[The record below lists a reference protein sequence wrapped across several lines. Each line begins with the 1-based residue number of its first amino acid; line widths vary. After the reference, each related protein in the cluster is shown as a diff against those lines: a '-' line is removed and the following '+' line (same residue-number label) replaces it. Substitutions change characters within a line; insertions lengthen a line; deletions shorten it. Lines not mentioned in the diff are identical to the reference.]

1 MDKEIL
7 TVLSVKAKLFG
18 NLMSSVDFDLS
29 PIRLPVK
36 PLNQYPK
43 ELK

>member
-1 MDKEIL
+1 ML
-7 TVLSVKAKLFG
+7 TVLSRKKAKLFG